1 MILGVYCIK
10 DAKVGW
16 LTPTVDQNDA
26 SASRNFV
33 HAMKN
38 TQSILYTHPKDFDL
52 YRIGDFNSDTGK
64 LLGLEVPDL
73 VFEGSSADVEVK

>member
-26 SASRNFV
+26 SAARNFV
-33 HAMKN
+33 HAMRN
-38 TQSILYTHPKDFDL
+38 SQSILYTHPKDFDL
-52 YRIGDFNSDTGK
+52 YHIGEFDSETGK
-64 LLGLEVPDL
+64 LLGYAVPEL

>member
-1 MILGVYCIK
+1 MILGIYCIR

-26 SASRNFV
+26 TAARNFV

-38 TQSILYTHPKDFDL
+38 SQSILYTHPKDFDL
-52 YRIGDFNSDTGK
+52 WKIGQFDTDKGQIES
-64 LLGLEVPDL
+64 LFPGSL
-73 VFEGSSADVEVK
+73 VFEGASADVEV